1 MMAMMVIIISVKLM
15 TAVVITMNN
24 SDSKMTMKIITM
36 NNDSKMTMK
45 IIMINITT
53 IIIIIIIVIII
64 IIIIIAKIT
73 IYNTY
78 DNINNNYK
86 LHVGDLEVSPDVI
99 AQLPVGYLP
108 VSVKSGQN
116 VVVLR
121 ESIERMLL
129 DLEDMLQQRQ
139 ERKEAEAE
147 AEAEK

>member
-1 MMAMMVIIISVKLM
+1 MAMMTMIISVKLM
-15 TAVVITMNN
+15 TAVVVTI
-24 SDSKMTMKIITM
+24 D
-36 NNDSKMTMK
+36 NDSKMTMK

-53 IIIIIIIVIII
+53 IIIVIII
-64 IIIIIAKIT
+64 ITAKIT
-73 IYNTY
+73 TYNTY
-78 DNINNNYK
+78 DNINNNDK

-147 AEAEK
+147 AEK

>member
-1 MMAMMVIIISVKLM
+1 M
-15 TAVVITMNN
+15 
-24 SDSKMTMKIITM
+24 
-36 NNDSKMTMK
+36 
-45 IIMINITT
+45 
-53 IIIIIIIVIII
+53 
-64 IIIIIAKIT
+64 
-73 IYNTY
+73 
-78 DNINNNYK
+78 
-86 LHVGDLEVSPDVI
+86 I

>member
-1 MMAMMVIIISVKLM
+1 MAMMVMIISIKLM
-15 TAVVITMNN
+15 TAVVV
-24 SDSKMTMKIITM
+24 TM

-53 IIIIIIIVIII
+53 IIIIIIIIMIII
-64 IIIIIAKIT
+64 IIIIMIITAKIT

-147 AEAEK
+147 AEK

>member
-1 MMAMMVIIISVKLM
+1 M
-15 TAVVITMNN
+15 IT
-24 SDSKMTMKIITM
+24 
-36 NNDSKMTMK
+36 
-45 IIMINITT
+45 
-53 IIIIIIIVIII
+53 IIVIII
-64 IIIIIAKIT
+64 KITIITAKIT

-78 DNINNNYK
+78 DNIDNNDK

-147 AEAEK
+147 AEK